1 MITSVQN
8 FNQHV
13 RYVKISGACSK
24 AASQQSLQDL
34 ATSGAA
40 TPRGLSWCW
49 GWGCLHVIIR
59 GKVLKEVALLLHDA
73 VELVNVNLTITI
85 TVSLVDHV
93 LKLLIIDVLTK
104 LLSHTGKVAEGD
116 LVGVVVIEE
125 LEHLLDILA
134 RVLLAHLAGHHAED
148 LDELDGAVTVV
159 VDVGDHLLEL
169 LVLHLEA
176 KGTHG
181 GLELT
186 DVDGAGGIGVKEG
199 ESLTDLVKLLL
210 GELTGLLL
218 TTTTRHFLLL

>member
-1 MITSVQN
+1 MCTTPHLSDAN
-8 FNQHV
+8 
-13 RYVKISGACSK
+13 
-24 AASQQSLQDL
+24 SQWPRGWRL
-34 ATSGAA
+34 ATVLRLAPLRTVVHNLALGG
-40 TPRGLSWCW
+40 RCFNCME
-49 GWGCLHVIIR
+49 CLEVVVG
-59 GKVLKEVALLLHDA
+59 GKVLEEVTLLLHDA
-73 VELVNVNLTITI
+73 VELVNVDLTIAI
-85 TVSLVDHV
+85 TVGLVDHV
-93 LKLLIIDVLTK
+93 LE
-104 LLSHTGKVAEGD
+104 LLSHAGGVAEGD

-134 RVLLAHLAGHHAED
+134 GVLLAHLAGHHAEE

-199 ESLTDLVKLLL
+199 ESLTDLVELLL

-218 TTTTRHFLLL
+218 TTTTRHFLLLLNLRSPC